1 MFYEHDDEYNPL
13 KIILK
18 DVVGYYNDYKDNG
31 KYDVKHSAKRMNLKL
46 DDNSM
51 DKIYD
56 IFEYIEQ
63 KLGIYLNN
71 FTYESKDEEYLK
83 TIESDETCFIKNN
96 KTNIISNEN
105 TKYNSRVLLQI
116 QSVYYNMENKGIR
129 YYVQVLLDQCVYR
142 PFSNDILVGPDIF
155 FTGIV
160 VLKDVIVYD

>member
-18 DVVGYYNDYKDNG
+18 DAVGYYNDYKDNG

-51 DKIYD
+51 NKIYD
-56 IFEYIEQ
+56 IFEHIEQ
-63 KLGIYLNN
+63 KLGIDLNN
-71 FTYESKDEEYLK
+71 FTYESKGEEYLK

-116 QSVYYNMENKGIR
+116 QPVYYNMENKDIR

-142 PFSNDILVGPDIF
+142 PFSNNILVDPDIS
-155 FTGIV
+155 FTDIV
-160 VLKDVIVYD
+160 VLKDIIVYD